1 MKRLLSFVPFLLAA
15 CVEEISLPETYDDV
29 IGDEVE
35 VVLDIMGSEYVKSSL
50 SVDEYLVSDLTLWVY
65 RNGIQVHQEYHTSA
79 GQSLKLNLV
88 QGQSYNFYVVA
99 NAGKMPS
106 YLREEDFLNGCMYS
120 IDSISDMKDRIPMA
134 WNATGVKVYYGM
146 DAIDVQ
152 LERLAAKILFSL
164 DKSLLEGLRVSSVRL
179 CQCAS
184 VVRPFKY
191 IKGAGS
197 RAESVLEVIE
207 GDSAT
212 SADLENL
219 NRGGKVCFYALENC
233 QGVLLPDNASSAKK
247 LPESI
252 GERSGLCTYLEVA
265 GRFADEGFLDGEVTY
280 RFYLGLDACSSFDV
294 PGNAC
299 IDVDLQL
306 TDAGLREVSW
316 RVDADVSV
324 RDGYAWGSV
333 QKGMHGMDDLYVGER
348 ILYRVEL
355 SDEILSYLDEDVSGC
370 YLWSD
375 AEEDALTFTPL
386 SGQGK
391 VYTSEISCKAACS
404 GKLYLCAP
412 DGQRLAVLCPK
423 VKVNVPHVV
432 VAEYVAVADEEP
444 IESLAYMPEC
454 VINGPSHQLYV
465 YLADSRKMNLNSSSA
480 YGFDLGLF
488 DFGLS
493 DIYGKESL
501 MDAFS
506 VAFAR
511 GRECSGGYAASMLL
525 ACGHDGEDPGLAEA
539 LAASYADGDILR
551 VSIADAAVSA
561 TGSFDVGL
569 DIHPVALT
577 LVDNRW
583 AGYHD
588 TQLSAVVSNDSG
600 IPLEILVCQ
609 MIDNNNAWSSSMLTS
624 DVRQHVEQNLVR
636 KSLNYVTGVVNKYEQ
651 VMHVES
657 SRVECSGSGVF
668 PLEGILT
675 DDLLNSLIYDGYG
688 NDRMYHLVDVS
699 TVGRSING
707 SDLRFT
713 DSLSDGSSLYDTIY
727 FSDWKSKGV
736 WLFSN
741 DVPVRSPGNYLVHY
755 PNVSPMRIQR
765 MRQRYDSCPTLGLQM
780 WHDGEDFMGYV
791 SNSQGIAYGLTMTV
805 RFWGEVQ
812 GYVQTDPNGIWGSV
826 RDNYCSATFDKTLK
840 GVPLADFLANVSM
853 DGGAVKQAMDA
864 IYAQTFEDKSD
875 GKKFQ
880 HSAHPVSMDCNM
892 EIFIEGEKGM
902 ELYPMRI
909 SWEFPYVQYYHAQD
923 AMNYTCRMNVSTPR
937 FQMVLI
943 DEK

>member
-1 MKRLLSFVPFLLAA
+1 MKRLLCLVPLLLAA
-15 CVEEISLPETYDDV
+15 CVEEIELTEAEDMP
-29 IGDEVE
+29 IGEEVE
-35 VVLDIMGSEYVKSSL
+35 LLLDISGGGFVKSSL
-50 SVDEYLVSDLTLWVY
+50 SLDEYLITDLALCVY
-65 RNGIQVHQEYHTSA
+65 RNGIQVCHEYYTSA
-79 GQSLKLNLV
+79 EQTLKLNLV
-88 QGQSYNFYVVA
+88 HGQNYNLYVVA
-99 NAGKMPS
+99 NAGRLPS
-106 YLREEDFLNGCMYS
+106 YVREEDFQQNFAYS
-120 IDSISDMKDRIPMA
+120 ISSITDLKDRIPMA
-134 WNATGVKVYYGM
+134 WSAMGVKVHYGM
-146 DAIDVQ
+146 GAIGVE
-152 LERLAAKILFSL
+152 LERLAAKVLFSL
-164 DKSLLEGLRVSSVRL
+164 DKNLLEGLTVTSVKL

-191 IKGAGS
+191 MKGAGS
-197 RAESVLEVIE
+197 RAESVFEVIP
-207 GDSAT
+207 GDCAT
-212 SADLENL
+212 SYDLSRL
-219 NRGGKVCFYALENC
+219 NNGARICFYALENC
-233 QGVLLPDNASSAKK
+233 QGILLPDNDLSSGK
-247 LPESI
+247 LPEAI
-252 GERSGLCTYLEVA
+252 GDKSGLCTYIEVA
-265 GRFADEGFLDGEVTY
+265 GRFSDVGFLDGEVKY

-299 IDVDLQL
+299 IDVSLQL
-306 TDAGLREVSW
+306 TDSGLREVSW

-333 QKGMHGMDDLYVGER
+333 LKGMHRMDDLYVGEK

-355 SDEILSYLDEDVSGC
+355 SDEILSYLDGDVSGC

-375 AEEDALTFTPL
+375 ADTEALKFTPL
-386 SGQGK
+386 SGQAN
-391 VYTSEISCKAACS
+391 VYTSEISCKAACE
-404 GKLYLCAP
+404 GKLYLYAP
-412 DGQRLAVLCPK
+412 DGQRLAMLCPK
-423 VKVNVPHVV
+423 VKVNIPHVV
-432 VAEYVAVADEEP
+432 VAEYTAVDDDEP
-444 IESLAYMPEC
+444 IEALAFVPEC
-454 VINGPSHQLYV
+454 VINGPSQQLYV
-465 YLADSRKMNLNSSSA
+465 YLADSRNMNLNSSSA

-488 DFGLS
+488 DLS
-493 DIYGKESL
+493 LAALDGKESL
-501 MDAFS
+501 LESFS
-506 VAFAR
+506 AIFAS
-511 GRECSGGYAASMLL
+511 GKECSGGYAASMLL
-525 ACGHDGEDPGLAEA
+525 SCGHDGEDPGLAEA

-569 DIHPVALT
+569 DIHPVTLT

-624 DVRQHVEQNLVR
+624 DVRQHVEQGLVR
-636 KSLNYVTGVVNKYEQ
+636 RNVNYVTGAVSAYDQ

-668 PLEGILT
+668 PLEGIST

-699 TVGRSING
+699 TVGRRIYD
-707 SDLRFT
+707 SDLSFT
-713 DSLSDGSSLYDTIY
+713 DSLSDGSSLFDTIY
-727 FSDWKSKGV
+727 FLDWKSKGV

-755 PNVSPMRIQR
+755 PNVSPKRIQR
-765 MRQRYDSCPTLGLQM
+765 MKQRYDSCPTLGLQM
-780 WHDGEDFMGYV
+780 WHDGGHFRGYA

-812 GYVQTDPNGIWGSV
+812 GYVQTDPKGIWGSV
-826 RDNYCSATFDKTLK
+826 QDNYCTASFDKTVS
-840 GVPLADFLANVSM
+840 VPLADVMANVSM

-892 EIFIEGEKGM
+892 EICIEGEKGL

-923 AMNYTCRMNVSTPR
+923 AMTYTCTMNVSTPR
-937 FQMVLI
+937 FKMVLI